1 MPPRRGI
8 RQIQPQL
15 AGKWVNPILL
25 SGKGKQKPGEDGTM
39 QKKPLS
45 PQNGRGTKPRSKSLK
60 RGLGK
65 FLFCNSICFLLI
77 HLTTHIYSRMQQE
90 RTHQT
95 HTREY
100 PSAPCTLFPIYKPC
114 RLCRRALRHSS
125 SSFKGQKQHSRNKKK
140 PPTAKDSPFIQRH
153 QPH

>member
-45 PQNGRGTKPRSKSLK
+45 PQNGRGTKPQSKSLK

-65 FLFCNSICFLLI
+65 FLFCNSMFFVDTPNHTYL
-77 HLTTHIYSRMQQE
+77 QQDA
-90 RTHQT
+90 TGT
-95 HTREY
+95 HTPNSHKRISISTMHTIPY
-100 PSAPCTLFPIYKPC
+100 L
-114 RLCRRALRHSS
+114 
-125 SSFKGQKQHSRNKKK
+125 
-140 PPTAKDSPFIQRH
+140 
-153 QPH
+153 